1 MKIFFLLFFFIPNLA
16 LSLTFKDGKQVDEKS
31 QINNNFEKKSEALAG
46 YQIENKVFNLN
57 FPPSKPNIVR
67 DKYWF
72 GWLWAAQ
79 DFNNDEYLDYLYTG
93 TMNPINLEITGE
105 TTGGSCGGKRCEGEM
120 PGPTL
125 FLGSA
130 EGQYILSSQL
140 FIDNRDIPGQ
150 SLSRQNLVAD
160 FNNDGVLDLF
170 IADHGIGTHNGIR
183 DSYFLSQD
191 DGTWIESSNTH
202 LSRSNYMIFDHG
214 GAVGDIDND
223 GDIDIVLTE
232 LKNQLTCWINEG
244 NGVMKYKVCGNIHA
258 FAIELGDMDGDGDL
272 DLVHAGHEDG
282 TSTATGIVLNDGNGN
297 FNKRIKLPMVQKW
310 TTIPELSIWDL
321 DDDGDLDMTLSR
333 AGHLYVGVA
342 IQIIENQGNNKFDS
356 QLHVLLEAPA
366 NYVPEHE
373 GNEWNNFVQNFLFGD
388 FDKDGDSDVLLVT
401 HLEYEHKHI
410 GGSILKNDGNMKFVH
425 LPNGEK
431 GNPINLI
438 SDSKFTLSSNTK
450 DQITEFEIISV
461 DGLDNY
467 TYLKEKVY
475 FASIDAN
482 LIAAKLVDNNN
493 DFYIYSGQFEKD
505 TKRFFITLCSEYY
518 EKFRFIG
525 NRVGTVY
532 DNGFMGN
539 SDLKEYG
546 QSSCGYH
553 DGFIGHWED
562 DADRLKERKTSLS
575 SFLFE
580 IENKWKD
587 VLDNLLI
594 FTKEEKDYY
603 YNNWER

>member
-31 QINNNFEKKSEALAG
+31 QINDNFEKKSVALAG
-46 YQIENKVFNLN
+46 YQIENKIFNLN
-57 FPPSKPNIVR
+57 FPPSRPNIVR

-125 FLGSA
+125 FLGTA

-202 LSRSNYMIFDHG
+202 LSRSNYTIFDHG

-388 FDKDGDSDVLLVT
+388 FDKDGDPDVLLVT

-450 DQITEFEIISV
+450 DQITEFEIIPV

>member
-31 QINNNFEKKSEALAG
+31 QINDNFEKKSVALAG
-46 YQIENKVFNLN
+46 YQIENKIFNLN
-57 FPPSKPNIVR
+57 FPPSRPNIVR

-202 LSRSNYMIFDHG
+202 LSRSNYTIFDHG

-297 FNKRIKLPMVQKW
+297 FYKRIKLPMVQKW

-388 FDKDGDSDVLLVT
+388 FDKDGDPDVLLVT

-450 DQITEFEIISV
+450 DQITEFEIIPV

-594 FTKEEKDYY
+594 FTKEKKDYY

>member
-1 MKIFFLLFFFIPNLA
+1 MRIFFFLFFLIPSLT
-16 LSLTFKDGKQVDEKS
+16 LSLTFKDGKQVDES
-31 QINNNFEKKSEALAG
+31 QNNNNFEKKFQALAG

-57 FPPSKPNIVR
+57 FPPSKPNVVR

-105 TTGGSCGGKRCEGEM
+105 TTGGACGGERCEGEM

-125 FLGSA
+125 FLGNN
-130 EGQYILSSQL
+130 EGQYVLSSHL
-140 FIDNRDIPGQ
+140 FIDNRDLSGQ

-170 IADHGIGTHNGIR
+170 IADHGVGTHKGIR

-191 DGTWIESSNTH
+191 DGTWIESSDTH
-202 LSRSNYMIFDHG
+202 LGKSNYMIFDHG

-244 NGVMKYKVCGNIHA
+244 DGVMTYKVCGNIHA
-258 FAIELGDMDGDGDL
+258 FAIELGDMNGDGYL
-272 DLVHAGHEDG
+272 DLIHTGHEG
-282 TSTATGIVLNDGNGN
+282 GPSTDTGIVLNNGNGY
-297 FNKRIKLPMVQKW
+297 FKKRISLPMIPKW
-310 TTIPELSIWDL
+310 TTI
-321 DDDGDLDMTLSR
+321 
-333 AGHLYVGVA
+333 
-342 IQIIENQGNNKFDS
+342 IENLGSNKFDS
-356 QLHVLLEAPA
+356 QLHDLLEAPA
-366 NYVPEHE
+366 DNIPEHE

-388 FDKDGDSDVLLVT
+388 FDKDGDPDILLVT

-410 GGSILKNDGNMKFVH
+410 GGSILKNNGSMKFVH
-425 LPNGEK
+425 MPNGEK

-438 SDSKFTLSSNTK
+438 HDSKFILNSNDK
-450 DQITEFEIISV
+450 DKVTEFKKIPVV
-461 DGLDNY
+461 DLDDY
-467 TYLKEKVY
+467 TYLKEEVY
-475 FASIDAN
+475 FGSIDAN
-482 LIAAKLVDNNN
+482 LIAAKLLDNNN
-493 DFYIYSGQFEKD
+493 DFYMYSGLFEKD
-505 TKRFFITLCSEYY
+505 TNRFFITLCSEYY

-525 NRVGTVY
+525 NRVGIVY

-546 QSSCGYH
+546 KSSCSYH
-553 DGFIGHWED
+553 DGFLGHWED
-562 DADRLKERKTSLS
+562 DADRLKETQSSLS
-575 SFLFE
+575 PFLFE
-580 IENKWKD
+580 IEHKWKD
-587 VLDNLLI
+587 VLDNLLVL
-594 FTKEEKDYY
+594 TEEEKNYY
-603 YNNWER
+603 FNNWIR

>member
-1 MKIFFLLFFFIPNLA
+1 MKIFFFLFFLIPNLT
-16 LSLTFKDGKQVDEKS
+16 LSLTFKDGKQVDES
-31 QINNNFEKKSEALAG
+31 QINNNFEKKFQALAG
-46 YQIENKVFNLN
+46 YQIENKVLNIN
-57 FPPSKPNIVR
+57 FPPFSPNVVR

-72 GWLWAAQ
+72 GWFWTAQ
-79 DFNNDEYLDYLYTG
+79 DFNNDGYLDYLYSG
-93 TMNPINLEITGE
+93 TMKPNNIEITGE
-105 TTGGSCGGKRCEGEM
+105 TTGGACGGERCEGEM

-125 FLGSA
+125 FLGNK
-130 EGQYILSSQL
+130 EGQYVLSSHL
-140 FIDNRDIPGQ
+140 LMDNRDLSGQ

-170 IADHGIGTHNGIR
+170 IADHGVGTHKGIR

-191 DGTWIESSNTH
+191 DGTWIESSDTH
-202 LSRSNYMIFDHG
+202 LGKSNYMIFDHG

-244 NGVMKYKVCGNIHA
+244 DGVMTYKVCGNIHA
-258 FAIELGDMDGDGDL
+258 FAIELGDMNGDGYL
-272 DLVHAGHEDG
+272 DIINAGHEG
-282 TSTATGIVLNDGNGN
+282 GPSTDTGIVLNNGSGY
-297 FNKRIKLPMVQKW
+297 FKKRISLPMIPKW

-321 DDDGDLDMTLSR
+321 DDDGDLDITVSR

-366 NYVPEHE
+366 DYVPEHE

-388 FDKDGDSDVLLVT
+388 FDKDGDPDILLVT

-410 GGSILKNDGNMKFVH
+410 GGSILKNNGSMKFVH
-425 LPNGEK
+425 IPNGEK

-438 SDSKFTLSSNTK
+438 HDSKFILNSNDK
-450 DQITEFEIISV
+450 DKVTEFKKIPVV
-461 DGLDNY
+461 DLDDY
-467 TYLKEKVY
+467 TYLKEEVY
-475 FASIDAN
+475 FGSIDAN
-482 LIAAKLVDNNN
+482 LIAAKLLDNNN
-493 DFYIYSGQFEKD
+493 DFYMYSGLFEKD
-505 TKRFFITLCSEYY
+505 TNRFFITLCSEYY

-546 QSSCGYH
+546 KSSCSYH
-553 DGFIGHWED
+553 DGFLGHWED
-562 DADRLKERKTSLS
+562 DADRLKEMQTSLS
-575 SFLFE
+575 PFLFE
-580 IENKWKD
+580 IEHKWKD
-587 VLDNLLI
+587 VLDNLLVLSE
-594 FTKEEKDYY
+594 EEKNYY
-603 YNNWER
+603 FNNWIR